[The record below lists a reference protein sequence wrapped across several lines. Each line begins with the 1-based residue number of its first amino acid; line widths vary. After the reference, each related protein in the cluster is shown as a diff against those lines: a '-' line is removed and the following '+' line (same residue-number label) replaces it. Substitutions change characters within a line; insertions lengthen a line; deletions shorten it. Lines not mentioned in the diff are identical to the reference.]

1 MSFINK
7 VLDMLPDYNFTDD
20 EGNTVLHQAVLDN
33 DEKMVIKLLQ
43 KMKENGKNI
52 INLQNNE
59 GNTPF
64 HLALINN
71 NNLIAQMLDKA
82 GADKTIRNNNG
93 EFVEDITEEE
103 HMEIVDFNFN
113 KSKCSNNNQLIGILQ
128 TLGKLSS
135 NKPLIIETD
144 LDIDS
149 EKNILPN
156 IDSEYDNQ
164 IFLEYVPNKKNNTV
178 SDNYLDKLIVEY
190 KNAKKNKIL

>member
-190 KNAKKNKIL
+190 KNAKQNKRL